1 MGSKCSKL
9 QPNSR
14 ALLIYRAVFA
24 CVLWKISR
32 WPFQKSIAQELDST
46 QCRML
51 AYVLPCVRSV
61 DEDIDTFCRRRA
73 RQARTVA
80 NRVGLWSIVWCQRVI
95 AWSAHLK
102 RAALYQHPCTK
113 LLRLNAATWLMTM
126 RSQWVSVTGTRN
138 SVLAGRTGLASTS
151 GGRKCVGQMD

>member
-1 MGSKCSKL
+1 M
-9 QPNSR
+9 
-14 ALLIYRAVFA
+14 
-24 CVLWKISR
+24 CV
-32 WPFQKSIAQELDST
+32 
-46 QCRML
+46 
-51 AYVLPCVRSV
+51 YVV

-80 NRVGLWSIVWCQRVI
+80 NSVGLWSIVWCQRVI

-113 LLRLNAATWLMTM
+113 LLNLNAATWLMTM

-138 SVLAGRTGLASTS
+138 SVLAGRTGTRLNIGRPQVRWTDGLSVALEVVKVRQESLKGNNALSISTRIREALS
-151 GGRKCVGQMD
+151 ELRISLTDNVD